1 MCLAVAKSNT
11 VEQKSLLLEAMEL
24 LKKARSQEDQ
34 LASLAIENAIY
45 IRGAV
50 HYHTYFNKS
59 ANQVHPFHL
68 MSQQQYIKKT

>member
-24 LKKARSQEDQ
+24 LKKARAQEDQ
-34 LASLAIENAIY
+34 LASLSVENAIY
-45 IRGAV
+45 IRGGV
-50 HYHTYFNKS
+50 HYHTYYNKS

-68 MSQQQYIKKT
+68 MSQ